1 MRHWTV
7 SLIREGG
14 VAREWHVWAD
24 TLTVGSHGAA
34 KVRLPQPV
42 EPWALRISE
51 LPEPQVFQLA
61 EFTLR
66 VADTTAERAQLWER
80 AQVRIETARARIERE
95 SEAETAP
102 VGPSTLHT
110 AITAL
115 ALAGVTHW
123 LAELAGGGEVRELE
137 VVTAIAAAR
146 AHDEPRAP
154 FEAHDSAAEP
164 TISSAGIVAGIALSK
179 APAAVRTAILSTASS
194 TWAHVAQGS
203 GADLCTTAPD
213 GLPRFVLASAS
224 WPDGEER
231 SPLSPDRP
239 PPEPPH

>member
-34 KVRLPQPV
+34 KVRLPLPA
-42 EPWALRISE
+42 EPWALRLSE

-66 VADTTAERAQLWER
+66 VADTTAERALLWER
-80 AQVRIETARARIERE
+80 AQVRIETARTRVERE
-95 SEAETAP
+95 SEAAP

-123 LAELAGGGEVRELE
+123 LAELAGGSQVRELE

-146 AHDEPRAP
+146 AQDEPRAP
-154 FEAHDSAAEP
+154 FEDSSDVAEP
-164 TISSAGIVAGIALSK
+164 SLSGAAIVAGIALSK
-179 APAAVRTAILSTASS
+179 APAVVRTAILSTASA
-194 TWAHVAQGS
+194 TGAHAAQWS
-203 GADLCTTAPD
+203 GPDSFLTVSD
-213 GLPRFVLASAS
+213 GLPPLVLASAS
-224 WPDGEER
+224 WPDGEQR